1 MKPTEVEVLSP
12 ETRGWYPCRIIDFNA
27 SSFCVRYPSNWEDEW
42 VPFRQVHAQPDKG
55 EFKDFAVGTQ
65 VEVLCND
72 NGHVAWFPGVV
83 KLARPSLK
91 SYVIHYEGEGFAQ
104 DDIKEVE
111 ELRPVSATGYPNPS
125 MFSRAEIA
133 VAAALRDWAMSD
145 RCRPVLD
152 DAVAKLDNL
161 HEINFVP
168 ETSRFVLLGSAIAV
182 SAAKN
187 VLEFTLSR
195 QLEAERLGRHQEERR
210 RTIQDMERRIHH
222 GVRAEFSIPA
232 DLVGF
237 VIGKGGQNVKQ
248 IQKELN
254 VTIRTFSAGERD
266 SQGHVI
272 PEGQALVC
280 MMGDTQE
287 QLQLAREKL
296 EYVEEQYTVDRG
308 MIGWVLGKKGRNIND
323 IQTKAGVM
331 RMYVD
336 NEGCISIVGLKA
348 NVVAACL
355 LLDSALKYFS
365 VCEELE
371 KESESL
377 NSQYL
382 QLGFRGESGRGRG
395 GFKGRGRGRGG
406 YTGPP
411 RSSEQQQENGTVR
424 AVRYLSAD
432 VAPVVHDSATSSIP
446 DSRSN
451 QSRGNRHN
459 ADRAAPAPK
468 QPHESIP
475 GSSPSAVPVTDARA
489 PQNRRKRVVNEPA
502 AESAKEEEA
511 PQRSSRPVQKLNQNV
526 TVVYSQD
533 SQGPE
538 PAHAAAN
545 GYERNGN
552 GNGSKRDGRRAQGGR
567 RNEKEA
573 VPIRPV
579 ESSVGSHPEPHI
591 KGTSKGP
598 QRQPVHTSPTPAV
611 APPPAAA
618 AVVLAPEQVP
628 SHVLPAQDGTA
639 PVASKPRTQKH
650 PRKPKA
656 VAADVAAA
664 PSDSSGPVATPVP
677 AQQPPKAGRKPQGP
691 RTNKTQAD
699 GAEGTSQWV
708 MKPTQ

>member
-12 ETRGWYPCRIIDFNA
+12 ETRGWYPCRIIDINA

-42 VPFRQVHAQPDKG
+42 VPFRQVHAQPEKG

-72 NGHVAWFPGVV
+72 NGHIAWFPGVV

-91 SYVIHYEGEGFAQ
+91 SYVIHYDGEGFAQ

-111 ELRPVSATGYPNPS
+111 ELRPVSATGFPNPS
-125 MFSRAEIA
+125 MFSRAEVV
-133 VAAALRDWAMSD
+133 VAAGLRDWALSD

-152 DAVAKLDNL
+152 EAVAKLDNL
-161 HEINFVP
+161 YEINFVP
-168 ETSRFVLLGSAIAV
+168 QTSRFVLLGSAIAV
-182 SAAKN
+182 SAAKS

-222 GVRAEFSIPA
+222 GVRAEFTIPA

-248 IQKELN
+248 IQKETN
-254 VTIRTFSAGERD
+254 VTIRTLSAGERD

-296 EYVEEQYTVDRG
+296 EYVEEQYTVDRN

-336 NEGCISIVGLKA
+336 NEGRISIVGLKA

-395 GFKGRGRGRGG
+395 GFRGRGRGRGG
-406 YTGPP
+406 YNGTT
-411 RSSEQQQENGTVR
+411 RSSEQQQQQQQENGTVR

-432 VAPVVHDSATSSIP
+432 VAAVAPDSTTSSLP
-446 DSRSN
+446 ESRSTQN
-451 QSRGNRHN
+451 RGNRHGSE
-459 ADRAAPAPK
+459 RAAPAHK
-468 QPHESIP
+468 QPHESVP
-475 GSSPSAVPVTDARA
+475 ASSPSAVPVKDSRTA
-489 PQNRRKRVVNEPA
+489 QNRRKRVANEPTS
-502 AESAKEEEA
+502 ESAKEEVS
-511 PQRSSRPVQKLNQNV
+511 PQRGSRPVQKLNQNV

-533 SQGPE
+533 TQGPE
-538 PAHAAAN
+538 AEHAPAN

-552 GNGSKRDGRRAQGGR
+552 GNGSKRDGKSAKSSH
-567 RNEKEA
+567 RNENEA
-573 VPIRPV
+573 GPRRPI
-579 ESSVGSHPEPHI
+579 ESSADSQPESHI
-591 KGTSKGP
+591 KKGNSKGSK
-598 QRQPVHTSPTPAV
+598 RQPVHAVPTTAPTPSSSAS
-611 APPPAAA
+611 ASAISTS
-618 AVVLAPEQVP
+618 EQVP
-628 SHVLPAQDGTA
+628 VSLATQDSTTQA
-639 PVASKPRTQKH
+639 TNKSRTPKPPRNQKPVA
-650 PRKPKA
+650 A
-656 VAADVAAA
+656 VA
-664 PSDSSGPVATPVP
+664 PSDSTGSGAAP
-677 AQQPPKAGRKPQGP
+677 QQPARGGRKPQGP
-691 RTNKTQAD
+691 RINKAHAD

-708 MKPTQ
+708 MKPAQ